1 MGTVGTVEG
10 GSISGLDPTCT
21 CRVVVDLTVGA
32 CSDLV
37 AISCISCVGRRSML
51 IAIPLS
57 LVVYGFYN
65 NRPGAT

>member
-1 MGTVGTVEG
+1 MVGVVE
-10 GSISGLDPTCT
+10 
-21 CRVVVDLTVGA
+21 REVVDLLWA

-37 AISCISCVGRRSML
+37 VIRYISCVGRSSIL

-57 LVVYGFYN
+57 LVVCMSYN